1 MADEK
6 ARTPNIKTV
15 SQARVVQICTR
26 RKKIPENKK
35 LIVKVH
41 LRPSVSI
48 DSRLMGIAETS
59 IMQVDININYYRNS
73 SLLCVLELLYTM

>member
-6 ARTPNIKTV
+6 ARTANIKTV

-26 RKKIPENKK
+26 RKKIPESKK

-41 LRPSVSI
+41 LRPSESI

-59 IMQVDININYYRNS
+59 IMQVDINIIIEIR
-73 SLLCVLELLYTM
+73 LYFVV